1 MHPPFYSGFRDS
13 IVPQAE
19 ITLKKQL
26 WKLLTL
32 CKTFFPKSLLSFFQT
47 NFRMAEYD
55 EKNRTERNV
64 TTMRILI
71 VEDERR
77 LAEALG
83 QIMEEQRYQADLVYD
98 GADGVD
104 YALTGQYDA
113 IILDVML
120 PKVDGFEVA
129 RRLRAAHV
137 STPIL
142 MLTARDEVPDKI
154 AGLDH
159 GADDYMTK
167 PFDIGELLAR
177 VRALTRRQGEV
188 VGEQL
193 VAGDLTLD
201 LSSRCLRRGEKSV
214 RLGFKEFDV
223 LRLLM
228 IHPRSV
234 VPKEDIISRVWGLES
249 DAEDN
254 NVEVYISFLRKKL
267 LYLSST
273 VTIGTVRKV
282 GYYLEAPE
290 E

>member
-1 MHPPFYSGFRDS
+1 
-13 IVPQAE
+13 
-19 ITLKKQL
+19 
-26 WKLLTL
+26 
-32 CKTFFPKSLLSFFQT
+32 
-47 NFRMAEYD
+47 
-55 EKNRTERNV
+55 
-64 TTMRILI
+64 MRILI

-83 QIMEEQRYQADLVYD
+83 QIMMEQRYQTDLVYD
-98 GADGVD
+98 GADGLD

-129 RRLRAAHV
+129 RRLRAAHI

-154 AGLDH
+154 AGLDC

-188 VGEQL
+188 LGEQL
-193 VAGDLTLD
+193 AAGDLVLE
-201 LSSRCLRRGEKSV
+201 LSTRCLRRGDKYV

-223 LRLLM
+223 LRQLM
-228 IHPRSV
+228 SHPRSV
-234 VPKEDIISRVWGLES
+234 VPKEDIIARVWGLES
-249 DAEDN
+249 EAEDN

-267 LYLSST
+267 LYLSSN

-282 GYYLEAPE
+282 GYYLEVPVG
-290 E
+290 

>member
-1 MHPPFYSGFRDS
+1 
-13 IVPQAE
+13 
-19 ITLKKQL
+19 
-26 WKLLTL
+26 
-32 CKTFFPKSLLSFFQT
+32 
-47 NFRMAEYD
+47 
-55 EKNRTERNV
+55 
-64 TTMRILI
+64 MRILI
-71 VEDERR
+71 VEDEQR

-83 QIMEEQRYQADLVYD
+83 QIMAEQRYLDDLVYD
-98 GADGVD
+98 GADGLD

-129 RRLRAAHV
+129 RRLRCAHI

-142 MLTARDEVPDKI
+142 MLTARDEMPDKI
-154 AGLDH
+154 ADLDH

-188 VGEQL
+188 IGEQL
-193 VAGDLTLD
+193 TAGDLILE
-201 LSSRCLRRGEKSV
+201 LSTRCLRCGAKSV
-214 RLGFKEFDV
+214 RLGFKEFDI

-228 IHPRSV
+228 QHSRSV

-267 LYLSST
+267 TFLSSC
-273 VTIGTVRKV
+273 VAIGTVRKV
-282 GYYLEAPE
+282 GYYLEVPAE
-290 E
+290 